1 MNNNI
6 DNSDLNEK
14 KSGGEQGNKF
24 GDFKNKAMDFIKKA
38 VEFIKK
44 YWIYFSAGAAVVV
57 LAIVIL
63 VARSCGGNDKADL
76 AEETLGSVIAV
87 ESDET
92 ESATAVGNEL
102 QVDMYPQINNL
113 IKEYFSARLACD
125 SEALSKIVSDMSAV
139 SVEKLQRES
148 EYIEDYQN
156 IKCYTKLGLLEN
168 TYIVYVYFEYK
179 FYNIDTTAPA
189 MIRMYVCTNEAGN
202 VYICNES
209 VDGEVASYMEEIN
222 GGEDITALFAE
233 TDDKLK
239 KAIESDENL
248 MGFYTKLLEG
258 GGTTETTEEET
269 TEAPT
274 EAETEPEST
283 EAPTEAETEAET
295 TAENVLLDT
304 DDTAFV
310 KQDASVYSQPEADE
324 QYKAGRVGYGERYR
338 RIGYN
343 DQWSLIELS
352 DGTAVYVSNENLV
365 IDKNF
370 IYVNETVYA
379 KQTVRV
385 REETSYDSAVVGTL
399 FEGESVQRIG
409 YNDEWSKVIFE
420 GDIYYIGKGFLTTSK
435 PED

>member
-1 MNNNI
+1 MKI
-6 DNSDLNEK
+6 DDLDLEEK
-14 KSGGEQGNKF
+14 NQEEEHGEKFNKF
-24 GDFKNKAMDFIKKA
+24 KKRSSDFIKKA

-44 YWIYFSAGAAVVV
+44 YWIYFSAGAVIVV
-57 LAIVIL
+57 LAVIIL
-63 VARSCGGNDKADL
+63 VAKNCGGNENADF

-87 ESDET
+87 ESAET
-92 ESATAVGNEL
+92 EGATAAGNEL
-102 QVDMYPQINNL
+102 QVDMYPAINNL
-113 IKEYFSARLACD
+113 MKEYFRARLACD
-125 SEALSKIVSDMSAV
+125 TEALSKIVSDTSAI
-139 SVEKLQRES
+139 SADKLQRES

-189 MIRMYVCTNEAGN
+189 MIRMYVCTNESGD

-222 GGEDITALFAE
+222 SGDDVVALFAE
-233 TDDKLK
+233 IDDKLTS
-239 KAIESDENL
+239 AIESDDAL

-258 GGTTETTEEET
+258 GGTAAPEEEET

-274 EAETEPEST
+274 EAETEPETT
-283 EAPTEAETEAET
+283 EEPTVPETEAG
-295 TAENVLLDT
+295 NVLYDT

-310 KQDASVYSQPEADE
+310 KQDTAVYSQPTADE
-324 QYKAGRVGYGERYR
+324 QYKAGSVGYGERYR

-343 DQWSLIELS
+343 EQWSMIELS
-352 DGTAVYVSNENLV
+352 DGTAVYVSNEKLV
-365 IDKNF
+365 IDENF

-385 REETSYDSAVVGTL
+385 REETSYDAAVAGTL
-399 FEGESVQRIG
+399 YEGESIQRIG
-409 YNDEWSKVIFE
+409 YNDEWSKVIFNGE
-420 GDIYYIGKGFLTTSK
+420 ICYIGKGFLTTNK